1 MPVLTFAFDT
11 HISPFRTTTAA
22 AKPGF
27 AYTGANFSK
36 QEAKL
41 VQGTERGKIRQGM
54 KVRVVQKQDQAS
66 GRLTEGIVR
75 DLLTKSPTHPHGIK
89 VRLESG
95 IVGRVKEVLD

>member
-1 MPVLTFAFDT
+1 
-11 HISPFRTTTAA
+11 
-22 AKPGF
+22 
-27 AYTGANFSK
+27 
-36 QEAKL
+36 
-41 VQGTERGKIRQGM
+41 M